1 MVKDDQRDK
10 MLNDAQAIIQY
21 LRELPP
27 ALLEVDGNESIEIL
41 ELTPGSYN
49 LNFRVK
55 INHKEFIFRI
65 NVEQQSG
72 LSNQAEYEF
81 NILNF
86 LEGHNIAPKAYHFDA
101 GRHRFKFDI
110 LIEEYLPGPP
120 LSLKQNKMLAV
131 AELLAKLHSI
141 DPAGIDLITWQDP
154 LAATFD
160 LARNDLNGY
169 RAKETADKQTIAL
182 AERLLTKS
190 APLVAA
196 KRVLYKADS
205 VNHTDVAFDNFIL
218 TSKGLRLIDWEK
230 PRIDD
235 RSYDLS
241 CFLSEP
247 AQLWCSSK
255 TMNSVDKQRFLLHYA
270 QLCGVDPDLM
280 SQKIKIRE
288 PLISLHWILWGA
300 TKLCDLDERS
310 TTPELR
316 QAHTQK
322 KTRYRRIADPANI
335 EKLME
340 SM

>member
-1 MVKDDQRDK
+1 
-10 MLNDAQAIIQY
+10 MLSDAQAIIRY

-27 ALLEVDGNESIEIL
+27 ALLEVDSSESIEIL
-41 ELTPGSYN
+41 QMTPGSYN
-49 LNFRVK
+49 LNYHVK
-55 INHKEFIFRI
+55 INHKQFIFRL

-81 NILNF
+81 RVLKF
-86 LEGHNIAPKAYHFDA
+86 LEGHNLAPKAYHFDD

-141 DPAGIDLITWQDP
+141 DPAGMTLMTWHDP
-154 LAATFD
+154 LAATYD
-160 LARNDLNGY
+160 LSCIDLKGY
-169 RAKETADKQTIAL
+169 RTKETADKKIIAL
-182 AERLLTKS
+182 AERLLAQA
-190 APLVAA
+190 APLIAA
-196 KRVLYKADS
+196 QRDLYKADS

-218 TSKGLRLIDWEK
+218 TTDGLRLIDWEK

-235 RSYDLS
+235 RSYDLA

-270 QLCGVDPDLM
+270 QLIGVDPDLTL
-280 SQKIKIRE
+280 QKVKIRE

-335 EKLME
+335 EKLIE